1 MCIGEQG
8 LAIGGIGF
16 VVSAIWSKALK
27 RCGLSGK
34 FIWHDTRRSAVRD
47 MVRSGI
53 PESIAMKI
61 SGHKSRSIF
70 NRYNI
75 VNEADLR
82 MGAELREKYLREQK
96 K

>member
-1 MCIGEQG
+1 MCIGEQAP
-8 LAIGGIGF
+8 AISGTGF
-16 VVSAIWSKALK
+16 VISAIWTQALK

-34 FIWHDTRRSAVRD
+34 YIWHDTRRSAVRD

-70 NRYNI
+70 DRYNI

-82 MGAELREKYLREQK
+82 MGAEMREKYLREQK